1 MTVATKGRIARA
13 AAAALAVSLS
23 GFGSTPASGAL
34 PALTWKQECPLASE
48 KVPEPT
54 GYAGVY
60 EQSVDPGRTCS
71 VIQNTSPG
79 ILWIRVARPNTA
91 VFLNGSTTP
100 LEPKGWFAD
109 AGAQAIGGMSDTQV
123 PILSG
128 GYAVIKYNELPT
140 RFTFW
145 MADRQT
151 QWRAEFA
158 VQVSEFTF
166 KRIPYATW
174 LDARINLRR
183 NVEECASA
191 ATALWEH
198 LSTTDRPAPMQ
209 DVIGH
214 LATASETMEACK
226 PIHEAFDPPPAQR
239 TPRAANA
246 WDDFVDRVKAKGT
259 AWADDLF
266 EFVAHH
272 PGAIISRLP
281 RGA

>member
-1 MTVATKGRIARA
+1 
-13 AAAALAVSLS
+13 
-23 GFGSTPASGAL
+23 
-34 PALTWKQECPLASE
+34 
-48 KVPEPT
+48 
-54 GYAGVY
+54 
-60 EQSVDPGRTCS
+60 
-71 VIQNTSPG
+71 
-79 ILWIRVARPNTA
+79 
-91 VFLNGSTTP
+91 
-100 LEPKGWFAD
+100 
-109 AGAQAIGGMSDTQV
+109 MSDTQV

-214 LATASETMEACK
+214 LATASETVEACK